1 MTSVMNTATFL
12 KLGNIRPSPNGS
24 LYRQIAA
31 HLNKQIARGK
41 LAVGTRLPPER
52 ELASQLGVNRLTLR
66 QALQELESQGR
77 LTRKHGSGWYVSE
90 PVIERQA
97 GKLFSF
103 TIGLQKRG
111 YRTNAKIVRC
121 VITRVDPSIASLLK
135 LRATARVYDLHRLR
149 FINAEP
155 VALERY
161 ALSAERFPDLDQHDL
176 ANRSIIYDVLEK
188 EYGVAIANA
197 RQSLEPVAAGAYEAR
212 LLAVKVGAPLM
223 LERRLSFD
231 GKGNPVEYGADLYR
245 GDRFRFV
252 TEMASLEL

>member
-1 MTSVMNTATFL
+1 MSAVTSL
-12 KLGNIRPSPNGS
+12 QLGGIRPSSNGS
-24 LYRQIAA
+24 LYRRIAA
-31 HLNKQIARGK
+31 HLLKQIARGK
-41 LAVGTRLPPER
+41 LKAGTRLPPER
-52 ELASQLGVNRLTLR
+52 ELARELDVNRLTLR
-66 QALQELESQGR
+66 QALQELELEGR
-77 LTRKHGSGWYVSE
+77 LMRKHGSGWYVTE

-103 TIGLQKRG
+103 TIGLRKRG
-111 YRTNAKIVRC
+111 IATSGRIVRC
-121 VITRVDPSIASLLK
+121 LTRTVDPNIAALLK
-135 LRATARVYDLHRLR
+135 LRVTAQVYDLQRLR
-149 FINAEP
+149 YINDEP

-161 ALSAERFPDLDQHDL
+161 TLSAHRFSNLDRYDL

-197 RQSLEPVAAGAYEAR
+197 RQSLEPVAAGAYEAK
-212 LLAVKVGAPLM
+212 LLAIQVGAPLM

>member
-1 MTSVMNTATFL
+1 MNAATLF
-12 KLGNIRPSPNGS
+12 KLGGIRPSSNGS
-24 LYRQIAA
+24 LYRQIAT
-31 HLNKQIARGK
+31 HLQKQIRRGK
-41 LAVGTRLPPER
+41 LGVGTRLPPER
-52 ELASQLGVNRLTLR
+52 ELAADLCVNRLTLR

-90 PVIERQA
+90 PVIERLA

-111 YRTNAKIVRC
+111 YQTSAKIVRC
-121 VITRVDPSIASLLK
+121 AITRVDPSIAALLK

-149 FINAEP
+149 SINAEP

-161 ALSAERFPDLDQHDL
+161 ALSAERFPHLDQYDL

-188 EYGVAIANA
+188 EYGVTIANA
-197 RQSLEPVAAGAYEAR
+197 RQSLEPVSANASEAK
-212 LLAVKVGAPLM
+212 LLATKVGAALM
-223 LERRLSFD
+223 LERRLTFD
-231 GKGNPVEYGADLYR
+231 AQGNPIEYGADLYR

>member
-1 MTSVMNTATFL
+1 MNTASL
-12 KLGNIRPSPNGS
+12 KLGNIRPSSNGS

-31 HLNKQIARGK
+31 HLQKQIARGK
-41 LAVGTRLPPER
+41 LAAGTRLPPER
-52 ELASQLGVNRLTLR
+52 ELADELDVNRLTLR
-66 QALQELESQGR
+66 QALQELELQGR
-77 LTRKHGSGWYVSE
+77 LTRRHGSGWFVAE

-103 TIGLQKRG
+103 TIGLRKRG
-111 YRTNAKIVRC
+111 IATSGKIVHCTQR
-121 VITRVDPSIASLLK
+121 RVGAATAALLK
-135 LRATARVYDLHRLR
+135 LSPTARVYDLHRLR

-161 ALSAERFPDLDQHDL
+161 TLSAERFPHLDQHDL
-176 ANRSIIYDVLEK
+176 ANRSIIYDILEK

-197 RQSLEPVAAGAYEAR
+197 RQSLEPVSANTYEAK
-212 LLAVKVGAPLM
+212 LLTVKAGAPLM

-231 GKGNPVEYGADLYR
+231 AKGNPVEYGADLYR

-252 TEMASLEL
+252 TEVASLEL

>member
-1 MTSVMNTATFL
+1 MSAANSL
-12 KLGNIRPSPNGS
+12 KLGGIRPSSNGS

-31 HLNKQIARGK
+31 HLQKQIARGK
-41 LAVGTRLPPER
+41 PLAGTRLPPER
-52 ELASQLGVNRLTLR
+52 ELADELNVNRLTLR
-66 QALQELESQGR
+66 QALQELELQGR
-77 LTRKHGSGWYVSE
+77 LTRKHGSGWYVTE

-103 TIGLQKRG
+103 TIGLRKRG
-111 YRTNAKIVRC
+111 IETTGKIVRC
-121 VITRVDPSIASLLK
+121 TQRRVDSATAALLK
-135 LRATARVYDLHRLR
+135 LRPAARVYDLHRLR
-149 FINAEP
+149 FVNGEP

-161 ALSAERFPDLDQHDL
+161 VLSAVRVPKLENYDL
-176 ANRSIIYDVLEK
+176 ANRSIIYDILEK

-197 RQSLEPVAAGAYEAR
+197 RQSLEPVAANAYEAK

-231 GKGNPVEYGADLYR
+231 SHGVPIEYGADLYR